1 MTQLS
6 LVSLL
11 ICTFALLAPAE
22 DWPRFLG
29 PGGAGVSAE
38 QVPVSWSE
46 TQNIRW
52 KKDLPGPGNS
62 SPIVSGGKLFVTCY
76 SGYGMDRRAPGDIS
90 KLQRHLICLDAL
102 SGRQLWERIVIAE
115 HEEDPYRGFI
125 TEHGYASSSPVA
137 DGEQVAVFYG
147 KTGVIVYDFSGEE
160 LWRKNLGTQ
169 STRKRWGSAASPIL
183 YKDLVIVNAAEES
196 AALYAFDKKTGSPA
210 WKASGN
216 ALPMTYGTPRIVSE
230 GGRDS
235 LLLALPNEV
244 WGLNPESGKLRW
256 LCESPY
262 GGNISPSVVVGGG
275 HAYAFG
281 GFPKKGAIA
290 VKLGGKGDVSASH
303 LVWDARHTPYVP
315 TPVYL
320 DGYLFW
326 ASRDSFAQCLNART
340 GEEVF
345 KARLDSRTDAPRFYA
360 SPVKAGKVIYL
371 VSRNAGTFVLAAGN
385 TFKQL
390 GQNII
395 ASDSS
400 EFGNS
405 PAISNGALYLR
416 SNQAIYCIK

>member
-1 MTQLS
+1 MTQRS

-147 KTGVIVYDFSGEE
+147 KTGVIV
-160 LWRKNLGTQ
+160 
-169 STRKRWGSAASPIL
+169 
-183 YKDLVIVNAAEES
+183 
-196 AALYAFDKKTGSPA
+196 
-210 WKASGN
+210 
-216 ALPMTYGTPRIVSE
+216 
-230 GGRDS
+230 
-235 LLLALPNEV
+235 
-244 WGLNPESGKLRW
+244 
-256 LCESPY
+256 
-262 GGNISPSVVVGGG
+262 
-275 HAYAFG
+275 
-281 GFPKKGAIA
+281 
-290 VKLGGKGDVSASH
+290 
-303 LVWDARHTPYVP
+303 
-315 TPVYL
+315 
-320 DGYLFW
+320 
-326 ASRDSFAQCLNART
+326 
-340 GEEVF
+340 
-345 KARLDSRTDAPRFYA
+345 
-360 SPVKAGKVIYL
+360 
-371 VSRNAGTFVLAAGN
+371 
-385 TFKQL
+385 
-390 GQNII
+390 
-395 ASDSS
+395 
-400 EFGNS
+400 
-405 PAISNGALYLR
+405 
-416 SNQAIYCIK
+416 